1 MNQKFA
7 YFMRPFFGQKLAIA
21 VSGGVDSMALLHMT
35 VELGLDVVAVHVN
48 HGLRGAAA
56 DNDANVVRGACR
68 RLGVG
73 CHVLHWTGDK
83 PTRGVEAAART
94 ARYKLMTDFCRAR
107 GIGTLMVAHQADD
120 QIETFLMNLARGSG
134 LYGLAGMQPMSMRDG
149 VMIVRPLLDVPRA
162 QLEKYC
168 NDRGI
173 ECVHD
178 EMNDDTRFARVR
190 MRMGRHVL
198 RDMLGISD
206 ERILLATQNLGR
218 SRAAME
224 SYVNDRIRT
233 VMDGRA
239 AYMPESFL
247 FDEPDDIRLKLLG
260 NLLQRVGGGNYQPRL
275 NSLERALH
283 KLGSDCQF
291 TLGRC
296 TVRKFRN
303 HILIVAEGSSTSF
316 RKRNEKT
323 KRQ

>member
-21 VSGGVDSMALLHMT
+21 VSGGVDSMALLHMA

-56 DNDANVVRGACR
+56 DNDANVVRSACR

-107 GIGTLMVAHQADD
+107 GIGMLMVAHQADD

-134 LYGLAGMQPMSMRDG
+134 LYGLAGMQPVSMRDG

-291 TLGRC
+291 TLGRS

-303 HILIVAEGSSTSF
+303 HILIVPEGCSTSF